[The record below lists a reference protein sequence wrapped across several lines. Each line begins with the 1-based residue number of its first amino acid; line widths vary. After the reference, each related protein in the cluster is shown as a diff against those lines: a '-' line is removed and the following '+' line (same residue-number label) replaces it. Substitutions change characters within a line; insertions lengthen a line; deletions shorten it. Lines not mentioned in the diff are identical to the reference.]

1 MTGRVY
7 AELVPWSVLRCT
19 VVFAGRVLTS
29 SNYPGDTFLH
39 VVFPGLSPEATVH
52 VLPAAGFPAASNGEL
67 AHEES
72 SDEQE
77 ADEGEEAD
85 GVLANDES
93 KDGAEGEE

>member
-39 VVFPGLSPEATVH
+39 IVFPGLSFEATMY
-52 VLPAAGFPAASNGEL
+52 VLPAAGFRAASNGEL